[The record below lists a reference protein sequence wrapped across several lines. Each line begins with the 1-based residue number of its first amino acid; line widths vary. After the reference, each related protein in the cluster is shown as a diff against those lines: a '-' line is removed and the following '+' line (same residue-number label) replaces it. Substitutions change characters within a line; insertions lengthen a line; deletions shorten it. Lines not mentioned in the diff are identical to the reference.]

1 MREKKLLMSAFLS
14 CVVPCL
20 CLAEEAQDKMV
31 LSFSDGTEARMELSG
46 IQRLDFL
53 DASVSIVAAEG
64 SSLLSSD
71 VPYGDVKRIT
81 FDLSLGAG
89 VKGTLADAAGVSVF
103 PNPVTDF
110 VNVRG
115 DFAEPVS
122 VSVWSASGQLC
133 KVVDKWDGSP
143 IDVSSLSK
151 GVYVL
156 KVNGKSFKFV
166 KL

>member
-1 MREKKLLMSAFLS
+1 MIAFLS
-14 CVVPCL
+14 CAVPCL
-20 CLAEEAQDKMV
+20 CLAEESQEKMV

-46 IQRLDFL
+46 IQRLAFS
-53 DASVSIVAAEG
+53 DANVSIVVKE
-64 SSLLSSD
+64 SSSMSGID
-71 VPYGDVKRIT
+71 VPYGDVKKIT
-81 FDLSLGAG
+81 FDLKSGTG
-89 VKGTLADAAGVSVF
+89 VEGTLAAAVGVSVF

-115 DFAEPVS
+115 DFAEPVG

-133 KVVDKWDGSP
+133 KTVDKWDGSP

-156 KVNGKSFKFV
+156 RVDGKSFKFV